1 MKSNIQKVYSKLP
14 KVELSEVELAKV
26 ELGYL
31 QNVSSDAE
39 KAVKKYGNTKD
50 IIKAWQN
57 VKQTLNSIK
66 KDVVL
71 VKRSRKANIMGI
83 EGVLQDI
90 NGEIKTIEA
99 KFKELGIDAK
109 NSKELITAKRSSYVL
124 GNFLKDLNNI
134 DSLED
139 VNI

>member
-1 MKSNIQKVYSKLP
+1 MKSRLSKVLNKMPKENI
-14 KVELSEVELAKV
+14 ELAKV

-99 KFKELGIDAK
+99 RFKELGIDAK

>member
-1 MKSNIQKVYSKLP
+1 MKSNIEKVYSKLP
-14 KVELSEVELAKV
+14 KTELAKV

-31 QNVSSDAE
+31 QSVSSDAE
-39 KAVKKYGNTKD
+39 KAVKKYDNTKD
-50 IIKAWQN
+50 IVKAWQN

-90 NGEIKTIEA
+90 NGEIKTIDA
-99 KFKELGIDAK
+99 RFKELGIDGK
-109 NSKELITAKRSSYVL
+109 NSKELTTAKRSAYVL

>member
-1 MKSNIQKVYSKLP
+1 MKSRLEIILEKLP
-14 KVELSEVELAKV
+14 NQEVELATQKV

-31 QNVSSDAE
+31 QSVSSDAE
-39 KAVKKYGNTKD
+39 KAVKKYDNTKD
-50 IIKAWQN
+50 IVKAWQN

-99 KFKELGIDAK
+99 RFKELGIDGK
-109 NSKELITAKRSSYVL
+109 NSKELMTAKRSAYVL
-124 GNFLKDLNNI
+124 GNFLKNLNNI